1 MTQTTA
7 SAPGGLN
14 SLAGNGTEQRLTP
27 AIVNSFRVSG
37 AMERL
42 TTITGPGQLI
52 DQREFY
58 GLCVSLSRGIDYA
71 VANKE
76 RPTTARDL
84 PKLMKQICDRELDA
98 PLLCATM
105 VLLISMKNACKVG
118 WFPEKEAEELLTL
131 SNEMGRHFCVPI
143 VADTVTSCSHSVV
156 ATVMAR
162 FYPCMKMGH
171 VFTSLEI
178 KPGYGV
184 YTNDFH
190 ILKESTYSPEDK
202 ICLLVVQV
210 DKTDTSACIIS
221 PQQANFLINGKGV
234 DRRTNVSMDPGPLM
248 PTNVTPLLKYGTNLL
263 QAVGQFN
270 GHYVIVVA
278 FMSETPLSE
287 TQVLPDYVQPL
298 VDGSDSDADLIEG
311 PSRISLNC
319 PISHTRIKTPVKG
332 HLCKHLQCFDF
343 SNFVSINT
351 RRPSWRCPHCNQC
364 VCYSDIRVDQN
375 MAKVLQEVGDDV
387 VDVIISADGSWKA
400 VFENDAHVN
409 QVQDTNTGGPK
420 ETSELQEAT
429 TTLSNALPSVVDLT
443 GDDDE
448 MDIGGAYEIE
458 DIKPSLA
465 NLSAPPHLNNIIGV
479 NQNVAAVEDA
489 FRTGGHISSGLA
501 STLRSDT
508 QMFVGAPQPTPATF
522 VQTPSISPALNR
534 EADVHV
540 NTNPTAPELHNLS
553 SPNNLQLQQMPSVN
567 SISSNEYGRFP
578 TIHRIV
584 SRTPIA
590 VQALPAQSQ
599 APGAPRL
606 RPGLTSSTPTP
617 TPSSSPI
624 ASQAGLSPT
633 VSGFSTVY
641 CDTERQQHFS
651 RSLVNPP
658 QPTAVASSS
667 LQQHLNQ
674 NRQDRSFASP
684 VSNGYRSP
692 SLLSGFQN
700 AHLQQAFN
708 SRAHPVV
715 RPSSPLS
722 QTPIQQGSAQAG
734 TAQASSGA
742 GVRQTRIGAAVQVG
756 AAAQMGRQSHLPAV
770 QSQTSRPGPSL
781 LGNAARVLTGD
792 QRGNIG
798 GGVQADSRANG
809 SAEQNWQPTG
819 RMRGSLMGRN
829 YSHLTDIMIQP
840 TQQAESARPPLLP
853 VSSPPPAVP
862 STLQVLLANSRNTR
876 APQPQGDTTR

>member
-1 MTQTTA
+1 M
-7 SAPGGLN
+7 
-14 SLAGNGTEQRLTP
+14 
-27 AIVNSFRVSG
+27 
-37 AMERL
+37 
-42 TTITGPGQLI
+42 LI
-52 DQREFY
+52 SPFSTFLLY
-58 GLCVSLSRGIDYA
+58 GL
-71 VANKE
+71 
-76 RPTTARDL
+76 
-84 PKLMKQICDRELDA
+84 
-98 PLLCATM
+98 
-105 VLLISMKNACKVG
+105 LI
-118 WFPEKEAEELLTL
+118 F
-131 SNEMGRHFCVPI
+131 
-143 VADTVTSCSHSVV
+143 SH
-156 ATVMAR
+156 
-162 FYPCMKMGH
+162 
-171 VFTSLEI
+171 
-178 KPGYGV
+178 
-184 YTNDFH
+184 
-190 ILKESTYSPEDK
+190 
-202 ICLLVVQV
+202 Q
-210 DKTDTSACIIS
+210 
-221 PQQANFLINGKGV
+221 
-234 DRRTNVSMDPGPLM
+234 
-248 PTNVTPLLKYGTNLL
+248 
-263 QAVGQFN
+263 
-270 GHYVIVVA
+270 
-278 FMSETPLSE
+278 
-287 TQVLPDYVQPL
+287 
-298 VDGSDSDADLIEG
+298 
-311 PSRISLNC
+311 
-319 PISHTRIKTPVKG
+319 
-332 HLCKHLQCFDF
+332 
-343 SNFVSINT
+343 
-351 RRPSWRCPHCNQC
+351 
-364 VCYSDIRVDQN
+364 
-375 MAKVLQEVGDDV
+375 VLQEVGDDV

-409 QVQDTNTGGPK
+409 QVHDTNTGGPK

-429 TTLSNALPSVVDLT
+429 TLSSNALPSVVDLT

-465 NLSAPPHLNNIIGV
+465 NLSAPPHLNNRIGV

-501 STLRSDT
+501 STPRPDT

-522 VQTPSISPALNR
+522 VQTSSISPALNR
-534 EADVHV
+534 EADVRV
-540 NTNPTAPELHNLS
+540 NTNLTAPELHNLS

-578 TIHRIV
+578 TIHRMV
-584 SRTPIA
+584 SRTSIA

-599 APGAPRL
+599 APGAPKL

-633 VSGFSTVY
+633 VNGFSPVY
-641 CDTERQQHFS
+641 SDTERQQHFS

-658 QPTAVASSS
+658 QSTAVASSS
-667 LQQHLNQ
+667 LQQHLVSQVRSWCFSHFSLSMYFSGATCGKICLIILYIIKGFPVQLIVARCLMISILTSCFLLNPQNQ

-692 SLLSGFQN
+692 SLLNGFQN

-722 QTPIQQGSAQAG
+722 QTPIQQGNAQAG

-781 LGNAARVLTGD
+781 PGNAARVVTGG

-809 SAEQNWQPTG
+809 SAEQNWQPTS

-840 TQQAESARPPLLP
+840 TQQAESARPPSLP

-862 STLQVLLANSRNTR
+862 TTLQVLLANSRNTR